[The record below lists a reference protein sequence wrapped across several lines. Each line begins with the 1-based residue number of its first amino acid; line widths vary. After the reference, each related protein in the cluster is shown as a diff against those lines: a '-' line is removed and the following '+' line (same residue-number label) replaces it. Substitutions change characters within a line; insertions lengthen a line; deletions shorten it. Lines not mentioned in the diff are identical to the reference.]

1 MKLFKRK
8 TKKLAKVKQ
17 NPEQSLTTIN
27 DLFTQDNINKLLEE
41 LQELKPR
48 LRHLILIYETNED
61 MYSWRTSG
69 EDLTTTQAIGLLHRT
84 ILDIN
89 DEPEIDDD

>member
-8 TKKLAKVKQ
+8 TKKLATVKQ

-61 MYSWRTSG
+61 MHSWRTSG